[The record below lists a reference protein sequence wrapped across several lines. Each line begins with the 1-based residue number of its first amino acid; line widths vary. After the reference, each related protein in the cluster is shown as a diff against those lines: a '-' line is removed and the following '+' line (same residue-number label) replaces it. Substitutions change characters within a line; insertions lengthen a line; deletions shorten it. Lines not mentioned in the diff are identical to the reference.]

1 MNEVRVACFGNDGHQ
16 IVGKVPSLSRA
27 RLVAAGGMG
36 KNADKIKQQFPDVP
50 YYDDFEKLLA
60 ENEVDLVCLC
70 WYPRDEQFRWTLD
83 CLNKGINVLADKP
96 MAQTMEELETLRKT
110 VKSSGK
116 LLRTI
121 THMPYMPPFYGMSR
135 VVASG
140 QLGEIVHIYCLKS
153 YPYFDNRPQIRS
165 IDGGLIQQAGIH
177 AVSLIRFFT
186 GLEPTEVYAQ
196 DTKLGN
202 PKEGELQ
209 MAASFTMKLNN
220 GGIATILCNYLNH
233 PEIGFRGNDQLRLHG
248 TKGMAEIVDGRNRRL
263 MVVKGGEPA
272 QFEDATHD
280 PDYPQ
285 DVINAILD
293 GTPTMLTEE
302 DAFRNTEIVIRA
314 QESADTGKIIK
325 L

>member
-16 IVGKVPSLSRA
+16 IIGKIPARA
-27 RLVAAGGMG
+27 KLVAMGGMG
-36 KNADKIKQQFPDVP
+36 KNAEKVKQQFPGVP
-50 YYDDFEKLLA
+50 YYDSFEKMMS
-60 ENEVDLVCLC
+60 ENQADLVSLC
-70 WYPRDEQFRWTLD
+70 WYPRDEQYRWTID
-83 CLNKGINVLADKP
+83 CLKKGINVLADKP
-96 MAQTMEELETLRKT
+96 MAQTMEELETLRKV

-135 VVASG
+135 VVRSG
-140 QLGEIVHIYCLKS
+140 QLGEIVHVYCLKS
-153 YPYFDNRPQIRS
+153 YPYFDNRPQQRRT
-165 IDGGLIQQAGIH
+165 DGGLIQQAGIH
-177 AVSLIRFFT
+177 AVSLLRFFT
-186 GLEPTEVYAQ
+186 GLEPVDVYAQ

-202 PKEGELQ
+202 PKDGELQ

-220 GGIATILCNYLNH
+220 GGIATVLCNYLNH
-233 PEIGFRGNDQLRLHG
+233 PEIGFRGNDQVRVHG
-248 TKGMAEIVDGRNRRL
+248 TKGMAEIVDGRNRRV
-263 MVVKGGEPA
+263 MVVKGGQPGPFDDVTPE
-272 QFEDATHD
+272 

-285 DVINAILD
+285 DIINAILD